1 MKKMISLLFCIL
13 LSFAAMAQQMGAPKY
28 DDIKKVVSDPKSAFY
43 YPELLQRYQQ
53 GDSTF
58 TIDECRHLYFGY
70 VFQPEWNP
78 YGLRNS
84 ETKYLMQLSMPD
96 NLDTALAAI
105 AKAENILKNDPFNID
120 VLMIA
125 FYLASSD
132 LVNNRE
138 KAESFNNRI
147 GIVLNAISSCGSGQS
162 PEDAFYVISI
172 SHEYTILSLLGFQL
186 KSQSLSGGCDVMELQ
201 ENDYD
206 IEKLYFNVS
215 KILEKE
221 SELFGGGPKKS
232 KKEKNQKSNK

>member
-1 MKKMISLLFCIL
+1 
-13 LSFAAMAQQMGAPKY
+13 
-28 DDIKKVVSDPKSAFY
+28 
-43 YPELLQRYQQ
+43 
-53 GDSTF
+53 
-58 TIDECRHLYFGY
+58 
-70 VFQPEWNP
+70 
-78 YGLRNS
+78 
-84 ETKYLMQLSMPD
+84 MPD